1 MITQGERRN
10 FIRMSVDSPI
20 RIQRLAPAEE
30 LVGTCQNLSATG
42 LAVILEQAL
51 QMGEAVEIFIDST
64 GDNIRPLEASAK
76 VLRVDAI
83 GDDKYDVGL
92 EITGYK

>member
-10 FIRMSVDSPI
+10 FIRMSVESPI
-20 RIQRLAPAEE
+20 RIKRSAPAEE
-30 LVGTCQNLSATG
+30 LVGTCLNLSATG
-42 LAVILEQAL
+42 LAVILEKAL
-51 QMGEAVEIFIDST
+51 QMSEEVEIFIDST